1 LKVQLLLWLMMTT
14 MMHVKRLAEK
24 TKKNEMKG
32 NLVLGETSDVG
43 LYAASAIVVVPTT
56 KLWQQSMV

>member
-1 LKVQLLLWLMMTT
+1 MMTT

-24 TKKNEMKG
+24 TKKNEIKG